1 MPTCLQMSLANLN
14 RLTIVRLLAMND
26 KIKETIE
33 TAKSFEAQI
42 YAENEKSKKI
52 AWRVASVASLLA
64 LCMGLSIFV
73 ILPLKEHE
81 LAIVS
86 VGEKTGRSE
95 LVTQVKQEK
104 ILQSEALGRY
114 FVSTYISLRE
124 GYNYPS
130 LQSDYETVQLYS
142 SNAVKDDYLRLFDSD
157 SAPDKIYNNN
167 GSYVVVEV
175 ISNIISAATKP
186 DMLSTVRFKKTIR
199 NFRTGHL
206 ETSYWTARV
215 TYRFESSKSE
225 ISSIREVNPLGFTV
239 TSYQTDREVRGE

>member
-1 MPTCLQMSLANLN
+1 
-14 RLTIVRLLAMND
+14 MNN
-26 KIKETIE
+26 KIKEITE
-33 TAKSFEAQI
+33 TAKSFETQV

-52 AWRVASVASLLA
+52 AWRVAGGASLLA
-64 LCMGLSIFV
+64 LCMGVAISVLV
-73 ILPLKEHE
+73 PLKEKE
-81 LAIVS
+81 LVIVS

-114 FVSTYISLRE
+114 FVSTYITLRE

-142 SNAVKDDYLRLFDSD
+142 SNTVKDAYLRLFDSD

-175 ISNIISAATKP
+175 ISNIISDATSP
-186 DMLSTVRFKKTIR
+186 DKLSTVRFKKTIR
-199 NFRTGHL
+199 NFRTGQVS
-206 ETSYWTARV
+206 TSYWTARV
-215 TYRFESSKSE
+215 TYRFEPSKSS
-225 ISSIREVNPLGFTV
+225 ISSVREVNPLGFAV
-239 TSYQTDREVRGE
+239 TSYQTDREIRGE